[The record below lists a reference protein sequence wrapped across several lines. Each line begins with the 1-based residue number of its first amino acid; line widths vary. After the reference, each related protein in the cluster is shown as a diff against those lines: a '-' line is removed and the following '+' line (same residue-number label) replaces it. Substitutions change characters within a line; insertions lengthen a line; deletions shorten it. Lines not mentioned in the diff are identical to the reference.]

1 MAEGQ
6 GSSTLPRRTN
16 EPPRSRARW
25 TKILAWCGVAV
36 VGVGIGVGVFF
47 GAPPIIRNLNTHV
60 SDGGELTLQDG
71 ALQAAV
77 AISDDWVFI
86 QGGAATGEV
95 LTPDGVLHA
104 RLTLVG
110 DAPAAALRTE
120 PGPLREETLASGLI
134 ALHTDLA
141 ADGLIAAVGRIDGE
155 SVRIEIELPSGTD
168 ADAYR
173 EAVATLLEGVR
184 L

>member
-1 MAEGQ
+1 MADWR
-6 GSSTLPRRTN
+6 GSSNLPGRAN
-16 EPPRSRARW
+16 EPPRSGARR

-36 VGVGIGVGVFF
+36 VGVGIGVGAFVA
-47 GAPPIIRNLNTHV
+47 APPIVRNLNTHV
-60 SDGGELTLQDG
+60 SHGGELALQDG
-71 ALQAAV
+71 ALKAAV

-86 QGGAATGEV
+86 QDGAATGEV

-110 DAPAAALRTE
+110 DAPAAVMRTE
-120 PGPLREETLASGLI
+120 PGPLRQEALGSGLI
-134 ALHTDLA
+134 ALHTDLT

-155 SVRIEIELPSGTD
+155 SVHIEIALPSGAD
-168 ADAYR
+168 ADNYR
-173 EAVATLLEGVR
+173 GAVAILLEGVR